1 MQESK
6 ASTQQP
12 ADTMPHSSKVA
23 EPAESS
29 SNPDEFDELSVE
41 QLNALEP
48 SERRRNM
55 MEAIERRKSKSIN

>member
-12 ADTMPHSSKVA
+12 ADTMSNNSKVA

-29 SNPDEFDELSVE
+29 SKSEEFDELSVE
-41 QLNALEP
+41 QLKA
-48 SERRRNM
+48 
-55 MEAIERRKSKSIN
+55 